1 MSISPSIAVPLS
13 AKIISHPHI
22 LFILKLNKSQ
32 LGNYQVFQYKKGDKV
47 KVKSREGTWA
57 IIGAAVIGVVGA
69 VGRWLFEL
77 ILLEL
82 ICNVNNTIQIEA
94 DEADLVRS
102 A

>member
-1 MSISPSIAVPLS
+1 M
-13 AKIISHPHI
+13 
-22 LFILKLNKSQ
+22 
-32 LGNYQVFQYKKGDKV
+32 KV
-47 KVKSREGTWA
+47 KGREGTWA